1 LEKETNTMSETD
13 TQKKPSTENQVL
25 KLVLE
30 IGPLAIFFIANAK
43 LGIFAATG
51 AFMVAITISLTLSR
65 WIFGKLAIMPM
76 VTGVFVL
83 VFGGLTLWLHDETF
97 IKLKPTIV
105 NILFA
110 VIMFGG
116 LYFEKLVWK
125 VLFGDVI
132 QLTDIGWRKLQ
143 LWWGVYFL
151 ILAGLNEFVWR
162 NFSTDA
168 WVNFKVFGIMPM
180 TFIFSL
186 AMLPIMMRH
195 QLPDVDEKGN
205 Q

>member
-1 LEKETNTMSETD
+1 MTETATR
-13 TQKKPSTENQVL
+13 KKSSTENQVL
-25 KLVLE
+25 KLFLE
-30 IGPLAIFFIANAK
+30 IGPLAIFFITNAK
-43 LGIFAATG
+43 FGIFAATG
-51 AFMVAITISLTLSR
+51 AFMIAITISLTLSR
-65 WIFGKLAIMPM
+65 LIFGKLAIMPL

-105 NILFA
+105 NVLFA

-116 LYFEKLVWK
+116 LYFKKLVWK

-143 LWWGVYFL
+143 LWWGAYFL

-168 WVNFKVFGIMPM
+168 WVNFKVFGIMPL

-195 QLPDVDEKGN
+195 QLADVDGKGN